1 MWGLARA
8 YFKRFSRFREVEAA
22 LRDRQ
27 AFELQSRQEIQSH
40 QLSRFNEL
48 WQFACLKVPYYQK
61 LQTQHE
67 LPQSFGSLADISQTV
82 PLLEK
87 SAIQADPKL
96 FLPDQYSPGFWTGT
110 SGSTGTPMDCYWGNR
125 GYIESQRDKY
135 YCQQLWGI
143 GVWDKTAN
151 LWGYSRFKGADLEG
165 KLKYLKVR
173 ISEKIRNK
181 MAFPVYSINRD
192 RLRDWYSQIEQKHI
206 EFLYALPNLAYLL
219 AKANEDRSPPRG
231 LKLVMVGGEPLFPH
245 QQQLIETVLGC
256 SVAIEY
262 GTIEAGLIAA
272 SYPDSK
278 LHVCERGVLLE
289 ALPRP
294 DGLFELVVT
303 NLRNPDF
310 PLIRYRIGDLID
322 TPISLPAKGTAT
334 ISAVMGRIRDVFIS
348 ASGSIING
356 VELSEFFRDFAEIV
370 QYQVVQETLDHV
382 VVRLVCW
389 RSLNETIK
397 NTIRL
402 KFAQTLGPR
411 TTVEIHEV
419 EKIETGTAGKHR
431 FIMSKVAPGY
441 VNKLSDSP

>member
-1 MWGLARA
+1 MWGLARS

-27 AFELQSRQEIQSH
+27 AFELQSRQEIRAY
-40 QLSRFNEL
+40 QLARFNEL
-48 WQFACLKVPYYQK
+48 WQSACLNVPYYRK
-61 LQTQHE
+61 LQTQLD
-67 LPQSFGSLADISQTV
+67 LPQSFGSLADICQTV
-82 PLLEK
+82 PILEK
-87 SAIQADPKL
+87 SAIQNDPKL
-96 FLPDQYSPGFWTGT
+96 FLSDRRSSGFWTGT

-151 LWGYSRFKGADLEG
+151 LWGYSRFNGADLEG

-192 RLRDWYSQIEQKHI
+192 RLRDWYGQIEQKHI

-219 AKANEDRSPPRG
+219 AKANEDRSPPQG
-231 LKLVMVGGEPLFPH
+231 LRLVMVGGEPLFPH
-245 QQQLIETVLGC
+245 QQQLIEKVLGC
-256 SVAIEY
+256 PVAIEY

-272 SYPDSK
+272 SYPDST

-310 PLIRYRIGDLID
+310 PLIRYRIGDLIKA
-322 TPISLPAKGTAT
+322 PISFPEQGTGT
-334 ISAVMGRIRDVFIS
+334 IGPVMGRVRDVFIS

-356 VELSEFFRDFAEIV
+356 VELSEFFRDFSEIV
-370 QYQVVQETLDHV
+370 QYQVVQETLDYV

-389 RSLNETIK
+389 RSLSSPIK
-397 NTIRL
+397 DTIRL
-402 KFAQTLGPR
+402 KFVQTLGPQ
-411 TTVEIHEV
+411 TTVEIREV
-419 EKIETGTAGKHR
+419 EKIEASAAGKHR
-431 FIMSKVAPGY
+431 FIISKVASDY
-441 VNKLSDSP
+441 LNKLADAP